1 MKRKSTPQLK
11 RRVRQ
16 ERVRASVTGTIERP
30 RLNVYRS
37 LASMYVQLIDDVSGK
52 TLAGVNGKKVNV
64 DNYQV
69 GERKGKTALAY
80 ALGMAL
86 AEEAKAKNIT
96 SVVFDR
102 AGYKYHGRVRA
113 IAEGARDGGLVF

>member
-16 ERVRASVTGTIERP
+16 ERVRASVTGTLERP
-30 RLNVYRS
+30 RLNVFRS

-52 TLAGVNGKKVNV
+52 TLAGVSGKKVNV
-64 DNYQV
+64 DKYQV

-86 AEEAKAKNIT
+86 AEEAKAKNIAR
-96 SVVFDR
+96 VVFDR